1 MDRATRTTRWL
12 WVRHAP
18 VTANAGRM
26 YGASD
31 PPCDLGD
38 GESFA
43 ALARHLPAGAVWVTS
58 HLRRARDT
66 AATIRAAGLEGDSP
80 IVEAA
85 FGEQNFGRWQGT
97 PYDRVE
103 EIPDKPSHRFWFTA
117 PEHRPPDGES
127 VSRADSAGGFGHRA
141 PDGGPCGARRGCG
154 GAWRADPRG
163 HRACARSRRR
173 RRVRLRHRQFVGDAA
188 RPGGKPR
195 TGRRLAA
202 ALCEPRAALGSLT
215 DRPNWTRQS
224 EFRRRLRA

>member
-66 AATIRAAGLEGDSP
+66 AATIRAAGLGGDSP
-80 IVEAA
+80 IVEPA

-127 VSRADSAGGFGHRA
+127 FLELTARVVSAIERLTADHAGRDVVAVAH
-141 PDGGPCGARRGCG
+141 GGPIRAAIAHALGLGAE
-154 GAWRADPRG
+154 GAFAFVTDNLSVTRLD
-163 HRACARSRRR
+163 
-173 RRVRLRHRQFVGDAA
+173 RVES
-188 RPGGKPR
+188 PEP
-195 TGRRLAA
+195 GRRLAA
-202 ALCEPRAALGSLT
+202 ALYEPRAALGSS
-215 DRPNWTRQS
+215 P
-224 EFRRRLRA
+224 

>member
-127 VSRADSAGGFGHRA
+127 FLELTARVVSAIERLTADHAGRDVVAVAHGGPIRAAIAHALGLGAEGAFAFVTDNLSVTRLDRVESPEPGAAWQLRYANRA
-141 PDGGPCGARRGCG
+141 PR
-154 GAWRADPRG
+154 WDP
-163 HRACARSRRR
+163 
-173 RRVRLRHRQFVGDAA
+173 
-188 RPGGKPR
+188 
-195 TGRRLAA
+195 
-202 ALCEPRAALGSLT
+202 
-215 DRPNWTRQS
+215 
-224 EFRRRLRA
+224 